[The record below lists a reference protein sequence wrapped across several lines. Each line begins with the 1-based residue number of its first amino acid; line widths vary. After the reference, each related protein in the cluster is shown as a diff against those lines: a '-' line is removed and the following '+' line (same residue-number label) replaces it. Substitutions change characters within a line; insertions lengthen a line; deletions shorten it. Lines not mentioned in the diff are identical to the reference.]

1 MAHFTF
7 VSLISLSLLVG
18 QAIAQQDAVANPK
31 AEKLDCLEMMNALRT
46 AAGLDKFKDASK
58 VTQVLPAYGNAAQRD
73 VEVAAETLWKNE
85 ICPKVTGAG
94 SSTTGEAAKLTG
106 TYAYYP
112 VADDKK
118 DCNAAVEYW
127 KGGFSLFNNE
137 IPPTYE
143 SANNPSVYSDR
154 AVSFVALYNP
164 QPEPVVS
171 CVFLQCPPPSDT
183 TPGDGRRLSSAS
195 TTVDAIICLTN
206 PAALNASAAPF
217 KEDEWNKIVQ
227 AISGNSGGASSV
239 GPSVALV
246 SAVAISAFAL
256 F

>member
-1 MAHFTF
+1 
-7 VSLISLSLLVG
+7 
-18 QAIAQQDAVANPK
+18 
-31 AEKLDCLEMMNALRT
+31 MNTLRT
-46 AAGLDKFKDASK
+46 AAGFAEFKDAST
-58 VTQVLPAYGNAAQRD
+58 VTQVLPAYQKATQRD
-73 VEVAAETLWKNE
+73 VQVAAETLWKSE
-85 ICPKVTGAG
+85 ICPKITGAG
-94 SSTTGEAAKLTG
+94 AARTGEATKLTG

-112 VADDKK
+112 VTDDKK

-171 CVFLQCPPPSDT
+171 CVFLQCPPPSAS
-183 TPGDGRRLSSAS
+183 PPSAGRRLSSAS

-206 PAALNASAAPF
+206 PAALNANAAPF

-227 AISGNSGGASSV
+227 AISGNNKGAASPV
-239 GPSVALV
+239 GPSVTLV